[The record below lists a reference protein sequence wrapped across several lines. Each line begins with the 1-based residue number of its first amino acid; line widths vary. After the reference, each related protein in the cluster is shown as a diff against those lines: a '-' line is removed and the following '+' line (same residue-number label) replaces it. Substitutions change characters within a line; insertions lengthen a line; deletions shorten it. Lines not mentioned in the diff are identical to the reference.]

1 MNKRE
6 HHKIVLL
13 GDSSVGKSSI
23 VNRYVNHRFFEYN
36 ESTIGAAF
44 FTKHIIHGDRNIILD
59 IWDTAGQERY
69 NSLLPMYYRGAKAA
83 IIVYDITCR
92 LSFDKA
98 KQWMHDISNILTD
111 AIILF
116 VGNKSDLAEQKV
128 ITKEL
133 LSDINN
139 YPNTF
144 NIEVSAKNNHNI
156 DLLFQHIIDK
166 IKPPVVS
173 DEDFNRS
180 LRPSFLLDP
189 QHKFNNSDCKCS

>member
-1 MNKRE
+1 MDKRE

-44 FTKHIIHGDRNIILD
+44 FSKHVICGERNIILD

-92 LSFDKA
+92 ASFDKA
-98 KQWMHDISNILTD
+98 KQWLEDISRILTD
-111 AIILF
+111 TIILF
-116 VGNKSDLAEQKV
+116 VGNKSDLHEQSI
-128 ITKEL
+128 ITKDL
-133 LSDINN
+133 LSDINS

-156 DLLFQHIIDK
+156 DKLFQYIIDN

-189 QHKFNNSDCKCS
+189 QQKFNNNDCKCS

>member
-1 MNKRE
+1 MDKRE

-44 FTKHIIHGDRNIILD
+44 FSKHIISGDRNIILD

-83 IIVYDITCR
+83 IIVYDITCKV
-92 LSFDKA
+92 SFDKA
-98 KQWMHDISNILTD
+98 KQWLQEISKVLTD
-111 AIILF
+111 TIFIF
-116 VGNKSDLAEQKV
+116 VGNKSDLSEQSI
-128 ITKEL
+128 ITKDL
-133 LSDINN
+133 LSDISSH
-139 YPNTF
+139 PNTF

-156 DLLFQHIIDK
+156 DTLFQYIIDN

-173 DEDFNRS
+173 DDDFNRS

-189 QHKFNNSDCKCS
+189 QQKFNNNECKCS